1 MRYVHDALSGD
12 ENLAL
17 SLSAS
22 TRFHVVVGGGGGFVC
37 VCVCVGFRV
46 CVCWISLYVLCGS
59 GVVLPRTHFAPGG
72 TGLTP
77 LRHHELCTDFY
88 CDGLLHHSV
97 RAELESATPSA
108 K

>member
-37 VCVCVGFRV
+37 VCVCWISCV
-46 CVCWISLYVLCGS
+46 CVLDF
-59 GVVLPRTHFAPGG
+59 VVRALWFWSCAASNTFCTRRDWTNSTQAPRTVH
-72 TGLTP
+72 GLQT
-77 LRHHELCTDFY
+77 
-88 CDGLLHHSV
+88 DGLLHHSV